1 MVGENDEDDVT
12 PIPRIYTLA
21 EAAAVL
27 RVPRDW
33 LRARL
38 ANGTY
43 AALRRSNRWAM
54 TEQQIM
60 AAIEAMTVPAREPE
74 TYPGGITRR
83 SWLMHQSGRRPGPS
97 PGGKKPPPPKGPHPL
112 PTYFR
117 KVYPESP
124 DVIAGLPKL
133 SPTQLRLLERLRRE
147 GTVVCD
153 GRARKTI
160 EALVRRG
167 LATYEAEYVP
177 SEMSDYIIYRFTVR
191 PTQKANPGI

>member
-1 MVGENDEDDVT
+1 MGENDEDDAT

-21 EAAAVL
+21 EAAALL

-33 LRARL
+33 LRTRL

-43 AALRRSNRWAM
+43 AGLRRSNRWAM

-60 AAIEAMTVPAREPE
+60 AAIESMTVPVREPE
-74 TYPGGITRR
+74 TYPGGVTRR
-83 SWLMHQSGRRPGPS
+83 SWLMHQRGRRPGP
-97 PGGKKPPPPKGPHPL
+97 PAGGEKPPPPEGPHAL
-112 PTYFR
+112 PSYFR
-117 KVYPESP
+117 KVYPETP
-124 DVIAGLPKL
+124 EVIAGLPEL

-147 GTVVCD
+147 GTVVSD
-153 GRARKTI
+153 GRERKTI

-177 SEMSDYIIYRFTVR
+177 SEMSDYYIYRFTVR
-191 PTQKANPGI
+191 PTEQA